1 MRKPNALYLKRKR
14 LIAEPHRQTERHTQT
29 HKQTHTNTH
38 TQIHTK
44 KRTQT
49 LDTYKELLQRCT
61 LPLATHM
68 NHNKLLLQKRSN
80 IVPTQFI

>member
-14 LIAEPHRQTERHTQT
+14 LIAETHIHTERHTQT
-29 HKQTHTNTH
+29 HKQTHTN

-68 NHNKLLLQKRSN
+68 NLSLT
-80 IVPTQFI
+80 I